1 VARLPGSPSVRGA
14 IYGALVF
21 VFAQLVFMPSVGAG
35 VFSNGDVE
43 LLVGSLFGHV
53 LYGVVMGWI
62 YGLSPTS

>member
-1 VARLPGSPSVRGA
+1 
-14 IYGALVF
+14 
-21 VFAQLVFMPSVGAG
+21 MPLVGAG